1 MTHDLARNGTGKRSM
16 RAAWL
21 RVHLWLGLTVGAV
34 LSVIGLMGSALVFYT
49 SIDEAVELPV
59 IAPTSMSNDAPS
71 FESVVQL
78 LKHTWPDRTRGWR
91 LELPSDASPL
101 IRARYYRPAET
112 ADKAFAPLLVWID
125 PRSTRIV
132 HHAFWGNT
140 PMTWLYDLHY
150 TLLMGGAG
158 RQIVGCLGLVALI
171 SVGSGLYLWWPRRR
185 SLRAALT
192 LRFNASRQRTTYDLH
207 KIGGVYLLPV
217 VAILIVTGVLLDMPE
232 TFNPMIGRTS
242 PLFVPPT
249 CKGVPGPRRISL
261 DEALDAARQRFPDA
275 TPRWLETPDGPQGC
289 YRFRLHRQGE
299 PGFRFPATTVWVD
312 AYTGTVIGARDVA
325 TQSAGD
331 TLLGWLHPLHS
342 GEALGLP
349 GRIAVLVSGFALPLL
364 FVTGV
369 LRWRQ
374 KNTAKRAG
382 TSDVTIKVGES
393 AR

>member
-1 MTHDLARNGTGKRSM
+1 MMRDLAQTGTRKRRM
-16 RAAWL
+16 RAVWL
-21 RVHLWLGLTVGAV
+21 RIHLWLGLTVGA
-34 LSVIGLMGSALVFYT
+34 LLAVIGLTGSALVFYT
-49 SIDEAVELPV
+49 TIDEAFELPA
-59 IAPTSMSNDAPS
+59 IGYTSMPNDAPTY
-71 FESVVQL
+71 ESIVRL
-78 LKHTWPDRTRGWR
+78 LKRTWPDRNRGWR
-91 LELPSDASPL
+91 LELPSDTSPL
-101 IRARYYRPAET
+101 IRARYYRPGEK
-112 ADKAFAPLLVWID
+112 ADRAFAPLLVWID
-125 PRSTRIV
+125 PRSMRIV

-140 PMTWLYDLHY
+140 PMTWLYDMHY
-150 TLLMGGAG
+150 TLLMDGAG
-158 RQIVGCLGLVALI
+158 RQIVGCVGLVALI

-192 LRFNASRQRTTYDLH
+192 VRFNASRQRTTYDLH

-217 VAILIVTGVLLDMPE
+217 VAILIVTGVLLNMPE
-232 TFNPMIGRTS
+232 TFNPMIGRVS

-249 CKGVPGPRRISL
+249 CKGVPGPRQITL
-261 DEALDAARQRFPDA
+261 DEALNAARQRFSDA

-374 KNTAKRAG
+374 KSTAKRAG
-382 TSDVTIKVGES
+382 TSDVAIKVGES